1 VTHTLS
7 DDEQLMVRI
16 AAAQTE
22 ALGQLYDLYGRLV
35 FSLAVQITGDDAV
48 AEEVTQDVFVQVWNK
63 AKTYDPEQG
72 KLVTWLAR
80 IARNRAIDTLR
91 RQGSR
96 PEGHRTEFPDESL
109 EEIPDP
115 DRLEQDVELDQ
126 QKARLHSALASLPRD
141 QRAVL
146 ELAYFL
152 EMSHQEIANRLN
164 EPLGT
169 VKTRLRL
176 AMQKLRQA
184 LVESSVSSR

>member
-1 VTHTLS
+1 MT
-7 DDEQLMVRI
+7 RI

-35 FSLAVQITGDDAV
+35 FSLAVQIVGDETV
-48 AEEVTQDVFVQVWNK
+48 AEEVHQDVFVQIWNK

-96 PEGHRTEFPDESL
+96 PEGHRTDFAEDTL
-109 EEIPDP
+109 EELADP
-115 DRLEQDVELDQ
+115 EDELEQEVELKQ
-126 QKARLHSALASLPRD
+126 QKARLRRAVAGLPRD
-141 QRAVL
+141 QQTVL
-146 ELAYFL
+146 ELAFFL

-184 LVESSVSSR
+184 LVEDSISFR